1 MERFHTYLYGRSFTI
16 ITDHKPLEMICN
28 KPIASAPPRLQR
40 MLVKIQ
46 GYDYSVKYR
55 PGNEMIMSD
64 VLSRLPN
71 PSERSEVQLDLRVD
85 ELSLDLVNFSPAKQ
99 QQLRDETRRCPILNA
114 LAEVVYQGWP
124 DKMTDLPTDLRS
136 FWSFRDELGIEDGVL
151 FKGKQ
156 VMIPERMR
164 GTILSQLHKG
174 HQGVEKTRMSARE
187 SVYWPRINDDID
199 KMTKACGV
207 CQELQV
213 ANRKEP
219 MIASEVPTKAWKVLA
234 TDIFEIKGRN
244 YLILS
249 DYFSKFPIVRE
260 LSGAVTAVAVTNVI
274 EDMCGM
280 FGRPDQIR
288 SDNGPQYASAHF
300 TAFCKSWGIE
310 HITSSPNYAQSNGFA
325 ERQVRWVKPVIK
337 KCLKTSESIP
347 QALLQMRATWWTAN
361 SHH

>member
-1 MERFHTYLYGRSFTI
+1 M
-16 ITDHKPLEMICN
+16 P
-28 KPIASAPPRLQR
+28 
-40 MLVKIQ
+40 VKIQ
-46 GYDYSVKYR
+46 GYYYSVKYR

-64 VLSRLPN
+64 VLS
-71 PSERSEVQLDLRVD
+71 
-85 ELSLDLVNFSPAKQ
+85 LDLVNFSPTKQ
-99 QQLRDETRRCPILNA
+99 QELRDETRRCPILNA
-114 LAEVVYQGWP
+114 LAEVVYQEWP

-136 FWSFRDELGIEDGVL
+136 FWSFRDEFGIEYGVL
-151 FKGKQ
+151 CKGKQ
-156 VMIPERMR
+156 VMIPERMH
-164 GTILSQLHKG
+164 GTILSQLHNG
-174 HQGVEKTRMSARE
+174 HQGVEKTRMLARE

-207 CQELQV
+207 CQEVQV

-260 LSGAVTAVAVTNVI
+260 LSGVVTAVAITDVI
-274 EDMCGM
+274 EDMFGM
-280 FGRPDQIR
+280 FGRPDPIR

-300 TAFCKSWGIE
+300 TAFCKSRGIE

-325 ERQVRWVKPVIK
+325 ERQVRLVKPVIK

-347 QALLQMRATWWTAN
+347 QALLQMRATQIDAKLP
-361 SHH
+361 SCC